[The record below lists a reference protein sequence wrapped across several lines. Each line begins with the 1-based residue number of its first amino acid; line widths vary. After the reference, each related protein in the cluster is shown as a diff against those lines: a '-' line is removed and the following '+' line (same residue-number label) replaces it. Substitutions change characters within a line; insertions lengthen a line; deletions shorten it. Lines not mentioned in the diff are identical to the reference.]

1 VSIARDRV
9 SGGMT
14 ARERKASRL
23 PNLVPEESKTAQEQ
37 PAAPADPGAFP
48 ASPAGTAETAT
59 RSGTRAAAPEAGT
72 GPVETMTAETK
83 AGQTSGIQA
92 SGAQFS
98 SAGTSGAQASGSGAG
113 IAGAGYADAGLA
125 GSGAA
130 RIGAA
135 WAGMSADSQPAADRN
150 AIARAG
156 RELSARLGA
165 LARMVQIGSARSGPD
180 GISRELLDDATALLT
195 RAGQRLQ
202 LSSAHTVV
210 ALAGGTGSGKSSLF
224 NRLAGADFSTVGV
237 TRPVTRDVHACV
249 WGVSGSG
256 ALLEWLGVPRR
267 FRYARASALDSGER
281 AMTGLVLLDMP
292 DHDSVMAHASEQVDH
307 LVELADL
314 MIWVLDP
321 QKYADAAVHRRFLV
335 PLAGHSE
342 VLAVVLNQSDVL
354 SPEQVEDCVHDL
366 RRLLDSEEL
375 HDVQILVTS
384 ANTGAGIETLRSL
397 LIETVTARRA
407 AAARIAADTD
417 AMVARFT
424 PYAGEGD
431 AKSAGA
437 EPGAIAAGP
446 GVDHDPATAL
456 TGSGTA
462 GSGTAGGSTAGPA
475 GLLAASPAKLAAAFA
490 RAAGVLAIGDSLQS
504 ARELRAVDY
513 VGWPVSWLVERLV
526 KRDPVRKIRL
536 GKLWAE
542 LRGVTAGPSGAQ
554 QAEIDH
560 ALTQL
565 ADEVSP
571 ALPKPWSQT
580 IRAAIRSRAKDI
592 PGALGERIGEALPAE
607 NKIAGWW
614 RAIGAWQGLLLGCV
628 IVGLAWMIAI
638 CVFGVF
644 ETKAAVPHLFSD
656 LSLLPLIA
664 VLIVA
669 MLVLGWLTAS
679 VCVNA
684 VRAAAIRENEQVAG
698 DMQDRLASVAQDLVV
713 LPALQELAELDRF
726 RAELAVARGDSA

>member
-1 VSIARDRV
+1 MSIARDRAG
-9 SGGMT
+9 GGMT

-23 PNLVPEESKTAQEQ
+23 PNLVPEEPKTAQEQ
-37 PAAPADPGAFP
+37 PA
-48 ASPAGTAETAT
+48 
-59 RSGTRAAAPEAGT
+59 GT
-72 GPVETMTAETK
+72 GPAETMTAGTK

-98 SAGTSGAQASGSGAG
+98 GAGTSSAQASGSGAG
-113 IAGAGYADAGLA
+113 IAGAGYADAGFA
-125 GSGAA
+125 RTGAA

-384 ANTGAGIETLRSL
+384 ANSGAGIETLRSL

-417 AMVARFT
+417 AMVARFA

-431 AKSAGA
+431 AKSADAA
-437 EPGAIAAGP
+437 EPGAVAAGP
-446 GVDHDPATAL
+446 GVDHGPATAL
-456 TGSGTA
+456 TG
-462 GSGTAGGSTAGPA
+462 GSTAVPA
-475 GLLAASPAKLAAAFA
+475 GLLAASPARLAAAFA

-684 VRAAAIRENEQVAG
+684 VRTAAIRENEQVAG
-698 DMQDRLASVAQDLVV
+698 DMQDRLASVARDLVV